1 MEHKKIKVLAID
13 DNPDNLITVKALI
26 HEAFPDVLTLT
37 ATSGAQGLT
46 LARAEDPD
54 VVLLDIVM
62 PDMDGF
68 AVCLALKAD
77 ETLRA
82 IPVVFVTALKG
93 DKENRIRALEAGGEG
108 FLNKP
113 IDQSELAAQIRAMVK
128 IKATHIRKQDAKLHL
143 EKVVAERTHELLKEL
158 EERKKTEEELVKTKR
173 RYRLLFNCGN
183 DAIFVHKIIDGKPG
197 LYTDVNDIACEQLGY
212 SREELLTMSQ
222 EDIVPKEMGDAQHSV
237 YKTLQQ
243 TGRAVFEMIHVC
255 KSGKL
260 MPVEISTRVFMDG
273 AEPYTL
279 SIVRDISERKL
290 AEKNLRDIESRLK
303 QSEKMEA
310 IGALAGGIAH
320 DFNNVLGGIIGYTD
334 MSLDLVDKDSLVEKN
349 LRKVLKAAD
358 RAKHLVQQI
367 LTFSRQSNQQASVI
381 ALRPIIKEVME
392 LLTASIPSTIRL
404 ESDLHKDVRPV
415 LADPTKIHEMLL
427 NLATNAVHAMDHKGT
442 LTIRLYGEAIG
453 REEFGRVG
461 KILPGDYAII
471 EVSDT
476 GSGMDA
482 KTLER
487 AFEPFFTTK
496 PVGKGTGMGLS
507 VVLGV
512 VQLHGGDLQVKSV
525 PDAGTTFKIFFPLS
539 KELEALTMDVEKA
552 PSGAGT
558 ERILFVDDEN
568 TLVEMAQEMLGNRG
582 YKVTSMAAS
591 PMALKFIKEHSAEID
606 MLITDQTMPDMT
618 GMELAKA
625 ARAIKKDLP
634 VILCTGYSSEV
645 NPERATALGI
655 SRLLMKPYGSREIRA
670 AVREILDK
678 GKG

>member
-1 MEHKKIKVLAID
+1 
-13 DNPDNLITVKALI
+13 
-26 HEAFPDVLTLT
+26 
-37 ATSGAQGLT
+37 
-46 LARAEDPD
+46 
-54 VVLLDIVM
+54 
-62 PDMDGF
+62 
-68 AVCLALKAD
+68 
-77 ETLRA
+77 
-82 IPVVFVTALKG
+82 
-93 DKENRIRALEAGGEG
+93 
-108 FLNKP
+108 
-113 IDQSELAAQIRAMVK
+113 
-128 IKATHIRKQDAKLHL
+128 
-143 EKVVAERTHELLKEL
+143 
-158 EERKKTEEELVKTKR
+158 
-173 RYRLLFNCGN
+173 
-183 DAIFVHKIIDGKPG
+183 
-197 LYTDVNDIACEQLGY
+197 
-212 SREELLTMSQ
+212 
-222 EDIVPKEMGDAQHSV
+222 
-237 YKTLQQ
+237 
-243 TGRAVFEMIHVC
+243 
-255 KSGKL
+255 
-260 MPVEISTRVFMDG
+260 MPVEISTRIFMDG
-273 AEPYTL
+273 PEPCTL

-290 AEKNLRDIESRLK
+290 AEKNLHDIESRLR

-334 MSLDLVDKDSLVEKN
+334 MSIDLVDKDSLVEKN

-381 ALRPIIKEVME
+381 ALRPIVKEVME

-427 NLATNAVHAMDHKGT
+427 NLATNAVHAMRRKGV
-442 LTIRLYGEAIG
+442 LTIRLYPVVLDFEVL
-453 REEFGRVG
+453 GRVG
-461 KILPGDYAII
+461 KIVPGEYAVI
-471 EVSDT
+471 EVADT
-476 GSGMDA
+476 GCGMDD

-496 PVGKGTGMGLS
+496 PVGEGTGMGLS

-512 VQLHGGDLQVKSV
+512 VQLHGGDLQVES
-525 PDAGTTFKIFFPLS
+525 ALGQGTTFKVFFPVTADS
-539 KELEALTMDVEKA
+539 TPAHAETKPD
-552 PSGAGT
+552 SCRGGT
-558 ERILFVDDEN
+558 ERILFVDDEK
-568 TLVEMAQEMLGNRG
+568 TLVEMAQEMLGNGG

-591 PMALKFIKEHSAEID
+591 PMALKFIKEHGDEID

-625 ARAIKKDLP
+625 ARAVKKDLP

-645 NPERATALGI
+645 NPERAAALGI